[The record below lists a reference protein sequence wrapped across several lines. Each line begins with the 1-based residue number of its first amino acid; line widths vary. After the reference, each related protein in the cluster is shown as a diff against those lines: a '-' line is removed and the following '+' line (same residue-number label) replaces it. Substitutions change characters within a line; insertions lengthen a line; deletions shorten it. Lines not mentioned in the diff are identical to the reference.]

1 LTSKKIVGITGG
13 IGSGKTFVCHILES
27 MGYPVFYS
35 DKEAKAI
42 LMNDSNVKQQI
53 IDLFGGESYQN
64 NGNLNRDFLASK
76 IFSDKKLLSKM
87 NSIVHP
93 AVRQYFKI
101 WTEKQKSKIVFNEAA
116 IIFEIGIAKNYDDVI
131 LVTASKDTKIKR
143 IQKRDK
149 SSIQDI
155 EKRMNNQWT
164 DEQKKKLTEFVI
176 DNDKNVMLLPQID
189 SILNKIIED

>member
-1 LTSKKIVGITGG
+1 MTSKKIVGITGG